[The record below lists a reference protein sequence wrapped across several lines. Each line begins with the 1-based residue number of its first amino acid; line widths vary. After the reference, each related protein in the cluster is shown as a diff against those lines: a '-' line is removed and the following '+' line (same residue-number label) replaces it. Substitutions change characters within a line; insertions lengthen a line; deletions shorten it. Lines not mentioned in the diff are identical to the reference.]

1 MATLFD
7 GAETVRL
14 DACGR
19 RPHPRMNKNLARALL
34 IFAGLLVATI
44 WIAGASLVT
53 SLSLIGTLM
62 ANDSGEVSAEAQTK
76 MVLLVLGGQI
86 VAGLAGLP
94 LGLAVFWRTRRK
106 LLMRVFAWLL
116 GIGVLLVVVGVY
128 VFAANLPR

>member
-1 MATLFD
+1 
-7 GAETVRL
+7 
-14 DACGR
+14 
-19 RPHPRMNKNLARALL
+19 MNKNLARALL

-53 SLSLIGTLM
+53 SLSLMGTLM